1 MVATPLLSV
10 AGSNPAG
17 LNFDWAF
24 FWHALVRPNS
34 SFLLG
39 FATTIY
45 ISIIAMALA
54 IVVGLLLA
62 LGRRSRLWPVRVFV
76 SLYIWVVRGTPLLV
90 QLVIVYDGF
99 SAMRLFSFSDVTV
112 LGIDIQGVVQAGIVT
127 LALNEAA
134 YMAEIIRA
142 GIASVGVGQSEAGLS
157 LGMTPGQVMRRI
169 VLPQAVRLIV
179 PPLGNDFNAMMK
191 STSLLATIGV
201 SELFLNAEEINSLTF
216 RTFEIYSV
224 AALYYLFLTTVWTL
238 VQSTIE
244 ARLQSQLGIP
254 RPPTFRQRLLGTGW
268 RPAGG
273 RVRDSA

>member
-1 MVATPLLSV
+1 MTWLANLPVSYAV
-10 AGSNPAG
+10 G
-17 LNFDWAF
+17 LHFDWIF

-45 ISIIAMALA
+45 ISIIAMVLA
-54 IVVGLLLA
+54 ILLGLFLA
-62 LGRRSRLWPVRVFV
+62 LLRRSRLWPLRAFV
-76 SLYIWVVRGTPLLV
+76 GLYIWVVRGTPLLV

-99 SAMRLFSFSDVTV
+99 AALGLFSFNDVTV
-112 LGIDIQGVVQAGIVT
+112 LGLDIQGVVQAGIVT
-127 LALNEAA
+127 LAANEAA

-142 GIASVGVGQSEAGLS
+142 GISSVAIGQSEAGLS

-169 VLPQAVRLIV
+169 VLPQAVRVII

-201 SELFLNAEEINSLTF
+201 SELFLNAQEINSLTF

-224 AALYYLFLTTVWTL
+224 AALYYLALTTLWTL

-244 ARLQSQLGIP
+244 SRLQTQVGIQ
-254 RPPTFRQRLLGTGW
+254 RPPTFRQRLIGVGW
-268 RPAGG
+268 RPGSG
-273 RVRDSA
+273 RLRDSA